1 MIVKNAK
8 MSKKLKRTTLLK
20 KTENETITLDNEIT
34 FTPAVH
40 NSKCKS
46 TTAIKIW
53 SYFYYFQSVIR

>member
-46 TTAIKIW
+46 TTVIKI
-53 SYFYYFQSVIR
+53 